1 MIILLQIRVLDLY
14 GLTTNDTIII
24 DSSVIVLRINLNWDC
39 AVVCQT
45 WYFNLMEKYDLQ
57 CL

>member
-1 MIILLQIRVLDLY
+1 MVILLQISVLDLY
-14 GLTTNDTIII
+14 GLTTYDTIII

-39 AVVCQT
+39 AIVCQT

>member
-24 DSSVIVLRINLNWDC
+24 DSSVIILRINLNWDC
-39 AVVCQT
+39 AIVCQT
-45 WYFNLMEKYDLQ
+45 WYLNLIKKYDLR
-57 CL
+57 